1 METDLGDTKVF
12 PPYFYWKFSGI
23 FSNTNTTFSKC
34 GSEDPDLDPLLRK
47 GGSEDPD
54 PLFPNVDPRIRIRIH
69 IKMRWIRNAVRN
81 LITDFFFQVPQ
92 WLALI
97 VPSSLLKV
105 FKIVI
110 VRPLNKKGP
119 LRLWY
124 SEPCFSCDGTGAEC
138 DYVRGK
144 VFRVLLHL

>member
-1 METDLGDTKVF
+1 MHQVIERNILSSALLAKI
-12 PPYFYWKFSGI
+12 YFF
-23 FSNTNTTFSKC
+23 
-34 GSEDPDLDPLLRK
+34 
-47 GGSEDPD
+47 
-54 PLFPNVDPRIRIRIH
+54 
-69 IKMRWIRNAVRN
+69 RN

-138 DYVRGK
+138 DYVRGP
-144 VFRVLLHL
+144 VLRVLLHL